1 MLVLD
6 IETCLVV
13 SVCVMV
19 TYAGILFIN
28 RLFERTDKKKK
39 NTLF

>member
-6 IETCLVV
+6 IEMCLVV
-13 SVCVMV
+13 SVCVMA
-19 TYAGILFIN
+19 TYAGILLIN

>member
-6 IETCLVV
+6 VEACLVV
-13 SVCVMV
+13 SVCVMA

-28 RLFERTDKKKK
+28 RWFEKTDKKKK